1 MNRDSRVISDLIER
15 IGWNSIA
22 DLTDHNPIVYREA
35 LDNLVEHLN
44 RAVFLL
50 EDYGHADYPSVI
62 ELREYL
68 EDFHGSP
75 W

>member
-1 MNRDSRVISDLIER
+1 MNRDARVIGDLIER

-22 DLTDHNPIVYREA
+22 DLTDRDATLYRAA
-35 LDNLVEHLN
+35 LDNLVERLN

-50 EDYGHADYPSVI
+50 EDYGHADYPSVV

-68 EDFHGSP
+68 EDFNGSL